1 MLGAALTD
9 QLAAVYGLLQ
19 LVPYVFA
26 IVAAILVT
34 QSVISLTRAAQ

>member
-9 QLAAVYGLLQ
+9 QLAAMYGRLQ
-19 LVPYVFA
+19 LVPFAFA

-34 QSVISLTRAAQ
+34 PSVISLTKPAQ